1 MIFNKIF
8 FLIFCFHNAKSQNPF
23 AFETLSSAAITTQV
37 ATTKATFGPLSTL
50 STTTL
55 TTVKPLVL
63 QVCST
68 NICVNGA
75 QCFTLNGIDAICSC
89 LIGFTGTNYYYRK
102 NEIINKN

>member
-8 FLIFCFHNAKSQNPF
+8 FLIFCFHNAKSQF
-23 AFETLSSAAITTQV
+23 TFETHSTAGITTLV

-50 STTTL
+50 STTTKT

-89 LIGFTGTNYYYRK
+89 SIGFTGNNYYYRK
-102 NEIINKN
+102 NEIINKD